1 MARIR
6 GRDTRP
12 EKLVRSIVHKM
23 GFRFGIGTASVPG
36 RPDLVLRRY
45 RKVIFVHG
53 CFWHQHAGCP
63 RSARPRSRT
72 RFWNTKLDRNLRR
85 DGEVIN
91 QLARDGWLSLIV
103 WECETKDRPALEVK
117 LRGFL
122 GKRLPRSRAQR
133 RTANGR

>member
-12 EKLVRSIVHKM
+12 EKLVRSMVHQM
-23 GFRFGIGTASVPG
+23 GFRFRIGTAFVPG
-36 RPDLVLRRY
+36 KPDLVLRRH

-63 RSARPRSRT
+63 RSARPRSRI

-85 DGEVIN
+85 DDEVKS
-91 QLARDGWLSLIV
+91 QLTRDGWLSLIV
-103 WECETKDRPALEVK
+103 WECETKDRPALEAK
-117 LRGFL
+117 LRRFLL
-122 GKRLPRSRAQR
+122 GKGSRQS
-133 RTANGR
+133 RTKRAKH